1 MTQTHSKSRQQAEIA
16 FSKAQSQ
23 FFARDRAVEEQEA
36 IVRAREEK
44 TLRLREARLTKESDD
59 RAAATASLILKRAK
73 KPDLHTATPQPGS
86 RFEKHQRQ

>member
-1 MTQTHSKSRQQAEIA
+1 MTQTQSKSRQQAEVA

-44 TLRLREARLTKESDD
+44 TLRLREARLAKELDD
-59 RAAATASLILKRAK
+59 RATATAALALKRAK
-73 KPDLHTATPQPGS
+73 KA
-86 RFEKHQRQ
+86 

>member
-1 MTQTHSKSRQQAEIA
+1 MTEKHSKSRQQAEVA

-44 TLRLREARLTKESDD
+44 TLRLREARLAKELDD
-59 RAAATASLILKRAK
+59 RATATAAPTLKRAK
-73 KPDLHTATPQPGS
+73 KA
-86 RFEKHQRQ
+86 